1 MDTALGRRLEE
12 CFQGLTTHFG
22 YGVSNGLW
30 VGVSLIAIYLIT
42 TPTIAIPVDINDPDV
57 QESLHYDLII
67 DASNN
72 EGKDGK
78 YEAVVHVRDGRN
90 KHFLVSFKPA
100 N

>member
-1 MDTALGRRLEE
+1 MRTILP
-12 CFQGLTTHFG
+12 F
-22 YGVSNGLW
+22 
-30 VGVSLIAIYLIT
+30 LIAIYLIT

-57 QESLHYDLII
+57 QELGRWAVTEHIESKDGIQFNKVGSLHYDLII
-67 DASNN
+67 GASNN

-78 YEAVVHVRDGRN
+78 YKAVVHVRDGRN